1 MSISSVPKVNLIIN
15 FLFLELVKTI
25 YKRDQRFW
33 ARRPLTRDMILY
45 AAYDVMPLVPH
56 LYDLLNAS
64 IKSEFRP
71 LLDELCAE
79 NLLALLQ
86 PDDVKKSKKQ
96 RKMDMEVLELRQKL
110 ATVQGK
116 GVVLSN
122 REIRLLRYVILFL
135 FVFMYQKGLFSI
147 LIS

>member
-122 REIRLLRYVILFL
+122 REIRLLR
-135 FVFMYQKGLFSI
+135 
-147 LIS
+147 